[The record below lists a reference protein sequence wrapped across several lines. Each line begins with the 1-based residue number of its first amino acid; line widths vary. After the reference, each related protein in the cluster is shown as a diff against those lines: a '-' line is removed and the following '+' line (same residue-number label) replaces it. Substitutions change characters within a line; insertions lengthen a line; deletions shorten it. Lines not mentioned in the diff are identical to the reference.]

1 MTVPQLFL
9 SHYSASVAA
18 SESGS
23 KIALL
28 CSTMSCAPSSLNFD
42 TCMITSKEVR
52 FIPPWLI

>member
-1 MTVPQLFL
+1 MAVPWLFL
-9 SHYSASVAA
+9 SHSSAFGTA

-28 CSTMSCAPSSLNFD
+28 CSTMSYTPSSLNFD

-52 FIPPWLI
+52 FIPPWLM